1 MTLVLGLAAAGCGGE
16 EEKAA
21 VTTTVTTVATTTSPA
36 KTFSVTTR
44 GRFHYPQVIVDN
56 YMRSCTAGDRR
67 KESYCACTL
76 DKLSNNVSVRDFAR
90 VGSSGGK
97 LPPRLQR
104 LITRAAEA
112 CVEKLP

>member
-1 MTLVLGLAAAGCGGE
+1 VLGLAAAGCGGE

-21 VTTTVTTVATTTSPA
+21 VTTTVTVATATTSA
-36 KTFSVTTR
+36 ETFSVTTR
-44 GRFHYPQVIVDN
+44 GRFHYPQVVVDN

-76 DKLSNNVSVRDFAR
+76 DKLSNNVSVGDFAR
-90 VGSSGGK
+90 VGSAGGK

-104 LITRAAEA
+104 LITQAAEA
-112 CVEKLP
+112 CASKLP